1 MTKYNNFQHRRSTAL
16 TGTGCRAPVTSA
28 GRTVLFGVA
37 GVVAICAF
45 STVGMGIFSVRIML
59 DKVSTCITCLK
70 LFPV

>member
-1 MTKYNNFQHRRSTAL
+1 MNGPQAD
-16 TGTGCRAPVTSA
+16 APVTSA

-59 DKVSTCITCLK
+59 DKVSTCITCVR